1 MQIKH
6 HIDGHHLYNA
16 LISGAISVIENK
28 SELNRINVFPVADGD
43 TGTNLSATMNAIIE
57 NMKKSPDLS
66 VVIDSAAEGALL
78 GARGNSGII
87 FAQFLYSF
95 HLENQKQTSL
105 ELADFIQMMK
115 NSVVRLYEVMLNPV
129 EGTIL
134 TLIKTWV
141 QSMETHY
148 RSVDSVEKFVEL
160 TMKDSKI
167 MLERTP
173 ELLPVLKERGVV
185 DSGAKGFYKFLEG
198 IGQYMH
204 SGQVPDLGNQVR
216 DAELSFGGDHSHEE
230 KSEFRYCCEAIVTGK
245 HLEVKAIKKRMM
257 GHGDSLILAGGEG
270 KMRIHMHTNDP
281 EEMFAD
287 LATYGVL
294 SGIKADD
301 MHLQMAVVSE
311 PKSKIAIVTDSIA
324 DLPPGFAEE
333 QQVFVIPLQL
343 ELDGVVHLDRVSLS
357 IKRFYEMNQTL
368 KEHPKSS
375 LPPIKNVENLFH
387 FLADHY
393 ESILVLNVSD
403 KLSGTYQMVASVAE
417 MFRKRGV
424 KIAVVNTLLNS
435 GAQGL
440 LVTKAT
446 AMAQQGKGLDAIVDH
461 LYCLIPKTK
470 ILVAVDTMKYL
481 QRSGRVSQRAA
492 KIGKAIHLKPIMTLD
507 EQGNGKAYGGSL
519 SHKAVI
525 KRIIKQVKKDHETY
539 GITSFNV
546 VHADCPDRARHLA
559 TMIEGVT
566 QLSVSY
572 IAPISP
578 IVGATAGEGAVAV
591 SYTMK
596 GR

>member
-6 HIDGHHLYNA
+6 RIDGHQVYNA
-16 LISGAISVIENK
+16 LISGAVSVIQNK

-57 NMKKSPDLS
+57 NMRKSDDLS
-66 VVIDSAAEGALL
+66 VVIDTAAEGALL

-95 HLENQKQTSL
+95 HLESKTQTSL
-105 ELADFIQMMK
+105 ELPEFIQIMK
-115 NSVVRLYEVMLNPV
+115 KSVDRLYEVMLNPV
-129 EGTIL
+129 EGTII

-141 QSMETHY
+141 ESMEKHY
-148 RSVDSVEKFVEL
+148 QTGKTMEQFVDL
-160 TMKDSKI
+160 TMKDSEK

-173 ELLPVLKERGVV
+173 ELLPILKERGVV

-198 IGQYMH
+198 IRKYMNT
-204 SGQVPDLGNQVR
+204 GQVPEIGTQVKDADLNF
-216 DAELSFGGDHSHEE
+216 AGDHHHEE

-245 HLEVKAIKKRMM
+245 HLEVQAIKKRMM
-257 GHGDSLILAGGEG
+257 LHGDSLILAGGEG
-270 KMRIHMHTNDP
+270 KLRLHMHTNDP

-287 LATYGVL
+287 LSKFGVL

-301 MHLQMAVVSE
+301 MHLQMAIVSE

-357 IKRFYEMNQTL
+357 IKRFYEVNQNL
-368 KEHPKSS
+368 KDHPRSS

-393 ESILVLNVSD
+393 ESIVVLNVSD

-417 MFRKRGV
+417 MFRKRGI
-424 KIAVVNTLLNS
+424 KIAVINTLLNS

-440 LVTKAT
+440 LVTKAS
-446 AMAQQGKGLDAIVDH
+446 AMANRGESLEAIVDH
-461 LYCLIPKTK
+461 MYSLIPKTK

-519 SHKAVI
+519 SHRAVI
-525 KRIIKQVKKDHETY
+525 KRIVKQVKKDHETY

-546 VHADCPDRARHLA
+546 VHADCPERARDLA
-559 TMIEGVT
+559 AIIEEVVRMK
-566 QLSVSY
+566 VSY

-591 SYTMK
+591 SYTLK